1 MPTFKDLEQAG
12 WTEKAPAYDDHF
24 AEITRQAI
32 APILDAL
39 GNLAGRDLL
48 DIACGTGDLA
58 RAATARGAR
67 VTGVDFAPTMVSI
80 AAAKAPGARFV
91 VADAEALE
99 FVDQSFDAATCSFGL
114 WHMAEPDRALAEAAR
129 VLRHGGRLAFTSWL
143 PPEQGFDLMAMLATS
158 IRAHGTLEVDLPPSP
173 SPYRFADRQ
182 QAAEALAAAGFSAI
196 RFDQRIAWWH
206 GADAQQLLDL
216 VYKSTVRA
224 PMLIEAQSPGSRR
237 AIREDL
243 RAQVEAKRLE
253 GRISLRWPFLL
264 VTAIRQAG

>member
-1 MPTFKDLEQAG
+1 
-12 WTEKAPAYDDHF
+12 
-24 AEITRQAI
+24 
-32 APILDAL
+32 
-39 GNLAGRDLL
+39 
-48 DIACGTGDLA
+48 
-58 RAATARGAR
+58 
-67 VTGVDFAPTMVSI
+67 
-80 AAAKAPGARFV
+80 
-91 VADAEALE
+91 
-99 FVDQSFDAATCSFGL
+99 
-114 WHMAEPDRALAEAAR
+114 

-224 PMLIEAQSPGSRR
+224 PMLIEAQSPGARR

-243 RAQVEAKRLE
+243 RARVEAKRSE

-264 VTAIRQAG
+264 VTAIKQAG